1 MVDLQDAAAR
11 MYAAKKFRNPSKG
24 ITAGAADFDLEEDMS
39 DDKLK
44 DDKLKN
50 KAIKKVTE
58 GLDEKET
65 VQVETETMMD
75 KDKDI
80 LDSLKLQSYHDL
92 DGNKIG

>member
-1 MVDLQDAAAR
+1 MTNLQDAAAR
-11 MYAAKKFRNPSKG
+11 MHAAKKFRDAGKA
-24 ITAGAADFDLEEDMS
+24 ITERAANIDLEEDMF
-39 DDKLK
+39 DDKLE

-50 KAIKKVTE
+50 KAIKKATE

-80 LDSLKLQSYHDL
+80 LDSLKLQPFHDL

>member
-1 MVDLQDAAAR
+1 MTNLQDAAAR
-11 MYAAKKFRNPSKG
+11 MYAAKKFK
-24 ITAGAADFDLEEDMS
+24 
-39 DDKLK
+39 DKATK
-44 DDKLKN
+44 
-50 KAIKKVTE
+50 KATE

-80 LDSLKLQSYHDL
+80 LDSLKLLPFHDL

>member
-11 MYAAKKFRNPSKG
+11 MYAAKKFRNASKG
-24 ITAGAADFDLEEDMS
+24 ITAGAADFDLKEDMF
-39 DDKLK
+39 DDKLE

-50 KAIKKVTE
+50 KARKKVTE

-65 VQVETETMMD
+65 VKVETENMMD

-80 LDSLKLQSYHDL
+80 QDALKQQNDN
-92 DGNKIG
+92 D